1 MVCHVFCNTNVR
13 TLSDEQSTTYNLN
26 DISSPGANLC
36 FVQSGYKGCKHLL
49 FTNRLFSVKC
59 IIYIIWL
66 HFLLLTC
73 IMLGLQYRL
82 QYCVTYLYPYL
93 YQGGQDFV
101 QVAFL
106 SQVIAYYAVLVI
118 IVFDLWL

>member
-1 MVCHVFCNTNVR
+1 M
-13 TLSDEQSTTYNLN
+13 
-26 DISSPGANLC
+26 
-36 FVQSGYKGCKHLL
+36 L

-59 IIYIIWL
+59 IIYIYIIWL

-73 IMLGLQYRL
+73 IKLGLQYRL